1 MFNQYKLEEVPNMP
15 KTVSGA
21 LNKAQGLVNQQRW
34 GQAENLLKQGIKLHP
49 DDNLLKDELRL
60 VQFQWLEK
68 QRRLNDWIMLYNVES
83 LLRQRPLMV
92 SMSESQP
99 DDYFLKLRLNQINSN
114 LNNNLIPLLSC
125 TEYQMPKAMKLA
137 KRCIESANRIE
148 RSTKVKTLL
157 KQIQNQQKDFN
168 LQHKKQQAKQVA
180 DDRFISK
187 NNQLMLI
194 RSQLQAQLYYEAL
207 SLLAPLVKSYD
218 ADQEIA
224 TLMDEALTGRDL
236 QVLQL
241 ISQGDRLYREE
252 QTKEA
257 ITIWQQAEKLNPQ
270 DSHIQRRIDRAL
282 KVIDNLNVLSNE

>member
-1 MFNQYKLEEVPNMP
+1 
-15 KTVSGA
+15 
-21 LNKAQGLVNQQRW
+21 
-34 GQAENLLKQGIKLHP
+34 
-49 DDNLLKDELRL
+49 
-60 VQFQWLEK
+60 
-68 QRRLNDWIMLYNVES
+68 
-83 LLRQRPLMV
+83 
-92 SMSESQP
+92 
-99 DDYFLKLRLNQINSN
+99 
-114 LNNNLIPLLSC
+114 
-125 TEYQMPKAMKLA
+125 MKLA